1 MQQGRKQNAEKE
13 NFIETLTLVDESDK
27 NEELKNK

>member
-1 MQQGRKQNAEKE
+1 MQHDRKPNAEKG
-13 NFIETLTLVDESDK
+13 NFIETLTLVDENDK